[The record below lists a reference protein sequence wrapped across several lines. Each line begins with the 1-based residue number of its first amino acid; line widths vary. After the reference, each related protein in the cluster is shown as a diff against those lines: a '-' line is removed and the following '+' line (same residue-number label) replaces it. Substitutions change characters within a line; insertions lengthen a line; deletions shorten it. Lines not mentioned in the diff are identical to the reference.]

1 MNSQDFASPPP
12 RRPGPGPWRWLVV
25 IVLALLFGLW
35 AAFDLLPRL
44 AGGLLGDGLEIPGG
58 GPGVNWDEV
67 QVVWDPSPPADETGA
82 ENTPEAAEEPPAESV
97 IDEMSDDVEPIEPQ
111 VEVGSPD
118 PGGGAPDA
126 AGEPGPADEAAAAQ
140 AGQGDP
146 EGAGRRSPR
155 ILYSEWPSRD
165 LLDDLEM
172 SGRLRYR
179 LRVERDGDVSGWELL
194 QVEGPDFHCPACLAE
209 AERIIRGLRFAPGT
223 LDGKPV
229 ACWVPYEISFE
240 MERRDR

>member
-1 MNSQDFASPPP
+1 
-12 RRPGPGPWRWLVV
+12 VV
-25 IVLALLFGLW
+25 ALALLFGLW
-35 AAFDLLPRL
+35 AALDLLPRM

-67 QVVWDPSPPADETGA
+67 QVVWDPGPP
-82 ENTPEAAEEPPAESV
+82 AEEPGEEIAPEDPPESVDESEFAES
-97 IDEMSDDVEPIEPQ
+97 ETEREETLEAEP
-111 VEVGSPD
+111 SNPD
-118 PGGGAPDA
+118 PGGGAADA
-126 AGEPGPADEAAAAQ
+126 AGQTGAAEAPATAR

-155 ILYSEWPSRD
+155 ILYSEWPSRELLAD
-165 LLDDLEM
+165 LKQ

-179 LRVERDGDVSGWELL
+179 LRVERDGGVSEWQLL
-194 QVEGPDFHCPACLAE
+194 DADGGTFRCPACLEE
-209 AERIIRGLRFAPGT
+209 AERIIRSLRFAAGT

-240 MERRDR
+240 MDRKAR